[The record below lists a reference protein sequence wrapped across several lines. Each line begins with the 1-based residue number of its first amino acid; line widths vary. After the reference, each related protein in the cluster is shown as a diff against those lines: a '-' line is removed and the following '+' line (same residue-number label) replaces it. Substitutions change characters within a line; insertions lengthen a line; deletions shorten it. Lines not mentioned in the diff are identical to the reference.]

1 MDKRLVGLMVV
12 FFLSFTI
19 FAATVVFRD
28 PLSRLIRAKEEF
40 IPSPKDSL
48 MVAWPLSLP
57 ADGKTESVINVFLRS
72 SVGRPIKKK
81 QVFLTTTLGRLRESQ
96 VETNDE
102 GKASFYLSSETAG
115 VAEIEAMVD
124 GDLKLVQKL
133 TIRFE

>member
-1 MDKRLVGLMVV
+1 MVV
-12 FFLSFTI
+12 FFLSFGV
-19 FAATVVFRD
+19 FVATVFFRD

-40 IPSPKDSL
+40 ITSAKASL

-81 QVFLTTTLGRLRESQ
+81 QVSVTTTLGRFRESQ
-96 VETNDE
+96 AETNDE

-115 VAEIEAMVD
+115 VAEIEATVD
-124 GDLKLVQKL
+124 NGLKLVQKL